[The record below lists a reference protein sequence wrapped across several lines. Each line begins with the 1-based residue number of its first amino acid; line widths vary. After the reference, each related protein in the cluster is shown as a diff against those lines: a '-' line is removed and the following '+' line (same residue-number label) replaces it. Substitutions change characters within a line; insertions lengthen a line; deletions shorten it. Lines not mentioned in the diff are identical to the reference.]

1 MLDSPKVPDVSHERH
16 KIKEHEVQGFK
27 YFKAI
32 APLLE
37 SLRHV
42 GCERDRAGN
51 RLLHMDQYMALL
63 LLYLFNPICVSLR
76 SLQQASELKKVQ
88 RKLGVPRASLGS
100 LSEAARVFDSEV
112 MLKIIGELGTQLKP
126 LAAHDS
132 LNDLPG
138 ILTAVDGTLLK
149 GLPKIAWA
157 LWIDD
162 KHKAVKNH
170 VHFEILK
177 GVPVQA
183 TITDGNANERDILV
197 ETLEPGRI
205 YVLDRGYAQYSLF
218 QTIRDRDSHFVCRIR
233 DNYTAEA
240 CEERTVP
247 DEARAAG
254 VVRDR
259 VMRLGSRPKRG
270 ALTEPVRVVEVACT
284 PHRKRMHT
292 GRGGPEQSETLVVAT
307 DLMDVEADVIALI
320 FRYRWTI
327 EIFFRFYKHVL
338 GCRHLLSY
346 HRNGIELQTYAAILA
361 CLLIS
366 LWTGRKPTLRTYE
379 MLCWYFTGMADEE
392 ELLAH
397 IQRLQKHDRIV

>member
-1 MLDSPKVPDVSHERH
+1 MSRKRHE
-16 KIKEHEVQGFK
+16 IKEHELQGFK

-32 APLLE
+32 SSMLE
-37 SLRHV
+37 SLQDV

-51 RLLHMDQYMALL
+51 RILHMDQYVSLL
-63 LLYLFNPICVSLR
+63 LLYLFNPICTSLR

-100 LSEAARVFDSEV
+100 LSEAATVFDSEA
-112 MLKIIGELGTQLKP
+112 MIEIIGQLGERLKRISTP
-126 LAAHDS
+126 AK

-162 KHKAVKNH
+162 KHKAIKNH

-177 GVPVQA
+177 GVPVKA
-183 TITDGNANERDILV
+183 TITKGNGNEKDVLA
-197 ETLEPGRI
+197 ETLEAGRI
-205 YVLDRGYAQYSLF
+205 YVLDRGYAKYGLL
-218 QTIRDRDSHFVCRIR
+218 QTIHNSGSHCVCRIR
-233 DNYTAEA
+233 DDYLGEVREERAIGAEA
-240 CEERTVP
+240 Q
-247 DEARAAG
+247 AAG

-259 VMRLGSRPKRG
+259 LMHLGAVAKVYELR
-270 ALTEPVRVVEVACT
+270 EPVRVIEVKCT
-284 PHRKRMHT
+284 PHRKRIPC
-292 GRGGPEQSETLVVAT
+292 GRGGPEQSETLAIAT
-307 DLMDVEADVIALI
+307 DMLDVDADVIALI
-320 FRYRWTI
+320 FKYRWTI

-346 HRNGIELQTYAAILA
+346 EINGIELQTYAAIIA
-361 CLLIS
+361 CMLIS

-397 IQRLQKHDRIV
+397 INRLQKIA